1 MSSNQ
6 ESKPRLGT
14 AAMGVAVGVITA
26 LVSAGISYGRGA
38 ASTESIRV
46 DLTRLESR
54 QMDVLQRLSR
64 IEAQVQANTPRIE
77 SIERRMDGR

>member
-14 AAMGVAVGVITA
+14 AAMGMAVGVITA

-38 ASTESIRV
+38 GSMDSIHAE
-46 DLTRLESR
+46 LIRLESR
-54 QMDVLQRLSR
+54 QNDVLQRLSR
-64 IEAQVQANTPRIE
+64 VESQLQTNTPRIE
-77 SIERRMDGR
+77 SIERRIDGR